1 LNIRIRTKF
10 RYHGHEYSSPNEL
23 PVEIRA
29 AYQKATV
36 GGAASLNQCL
46 DKIVLNGRELAGDDE
61 ASKLYE
67 DIMRVVENNGQVT
80 LPVFA
85 EPFPTR
91 RQIKMILFLLS
102 ALGLAAFAIV
112 ARTLN

>member
-1 LNIRIRTKF
+1 MNIRIPTKI
-10 RYHGHEYSSPNEL
+10 RYHGHKYSSPNQL
-23 PVEIRA
+23 PVEVRA
-29 AYQKATV
+29 AYQKASV

-46 DKIVLNGRELAGDDE
+46 DKIVLNGQELAGDDE
-61 ASKLYE
+61 APKLYE

-85 EPFPTR
+85 EPFPTK
-91 RQIKMILFLLS
+91 RQINVILFLLS

-112 ARTLN
+112 ARSLS